1 MNKEQRR
8 ASESSSDASST
19 GEASMN
25 FPPIV
30 LDLSHDRRSSDASE
44 SSAADEHKLSD
55 ASSDGSFFVR
65 RPSGLS
71 AFQAGDETVPRRTEV
86 FAYGGELLAAADDEK
101 IAPRPIIAKDY
112 AQLSIPSPA
121 LSRRGTSDRWADR
134 LRRPSSPLSRP
145 PSSQSLSAIALPR
158 SPLAS
163 RNAFIS
169 PSTPDLGTPSY
180 VGTPTEE
187 MPFTNPWSRRP
198 SKSSRTLDQAINFDR
213 IRSPLPSPRIS
224 MPDISKVRELDAQR
238 PDAQPSSSGE
248 EYEDEEE
255 YGLGPPPEVPPAL
268 EYVDP
273 EIECVA
279 PNASTVT
286 LPQAQA
292 QALEQNITHPWVEPP
307 FNIVERK
314 QPRLNKYTATF
325 KIAASLG
332 VVSSLLIGY
341 GLGVKIVTVGP
352 WSFGMYGLILILDFI
367 TQTIAAS
374 FNRRRVNKLTAA
386 SPLVKGVAER
396 IAAKDEL
403 PTTEP
408 APLPEASIAVVGYRE
423 DEEAWVACLKSLQ
436 AQEYPIKHI
445 IGVVDGNDGPDI
457 DMANAFGKAFPEDQR
472 LIVHLP
478 VLLSVMY
485 KEKYL
490 EHLNSLGLKPLT
502 RWDFFRM
509 WLTQEERPGQAESHE
524 VAWNYMLN
532 YVHQRAEEE
541 RWKEWKGICFSEPH
555 GHKRHAMFTAFIVGA
570 YALGTK
576 DAMLTTDSDTYVYP
590 DAVKN
595 MMALLFSDAKYA
607 GVTGDVRIW
616 NKSDSFLALMSSIRY
631 WFAFNVERACQSA
644 FGCVGCLSG
653 PLGLYKT
660 SDLISVLGPWI
671 LQTFLGKESTFGDD
685 RHLSNRILSLGH
697 KTGYTHLAMCD
708 SDTPAGYVRWVKQQ
722 TRWSKSFFREAFW
735 FPKSFAFHRFW
746 LTVETSKQFLYPF
759 VLTATVMRML
769 YNPSSWVRPLIWLAT
784 MFGVAVIKSIY
795 GVICLRDPKQFLFG
809 IYGFMYFFGLLPSK
823 LFACFTVHI
832 TNWGTSA
839 RSKSEFAR
847 PESFLSRTT
856 HVGHLVVWYM
866 MLSVGLAY
874 LLATVFHQPYFW
886 LVGILGLVLSGQA
899 YSDVIVG
906 ETKYHYYILRKK
918 WRSWRASKATSTDE
932 EKIMRKPVRGAFEK
946 LRRGKRSGKK
956 TQKVALEVPGATT
969 GEEAPDIIFNAPA
982 TPLAEPEN
990 AHVHL
995 PAELPVDTRHAAVDH
1010 LAPAPTTLATPTVV
1024 IEAAEAQDYVDSLRP
1039 QFNELRKPS
1048 VATTATAS
1056 SYDSVQTPRDSID
1069 ALGRIGYHPEAIPEA
1084 GRGTLGNMIE
1094 H

>member
-1 MNKEQRR
+1 
-8 ASESSSDASST
+8 
-19 GEASMN
+19 MN

-238 PDAQPSSSGE
+238 PDAQPYATAALPSRPDLRRTSSSSSSSILSSSSGE

-352 WSFGMYGLILILDFI
+352 WSFGMYGLILIL
-367 TQTIAAS
+367 
-374 FNRRRVNKLTAA
+374 
-386 SPLVKGVAER
+386 G
-396 IAAKDEL
+396 
-403 PTTEP
+403 
-408 APLPEASIAVVGYRE
+408 
-423 DEEAWVACLKSLQ
+423 
-436 AQEYPIKHI
+436 
-445 IGVVDGNDGPDI
+445 
-457 DMANAFGKAFPEDQR
+457 M
-472 LIVHLP
+472 
-478 VLLSVMY
+478 SVCY
-485 KEKYL
+485 
-490 EHLNSLGLKPLT
+490 
-502 RWDFFRM
+502 
-509 WLTQEERPGQAESHE
+509 
-524 VAWNYMLN
+524 
-532 YVHQRAEEE
+532 
-541 RWKEWKGICFSEPH
+541 
-555 GHKRHAMFTAFIVGA
+555 
-570 YALGTK
+570 
-576 DAMLTTDSDTYVYP
+576 
-590 DAVKN
+590 
-595 MMALLFSDAKYA
+595 
-607 GVTGDVRIW
+607 
-616 NKSDSFLALMSSIRY
+616 
-631 WFAFNVERACQSA
+631 
-644 FGCVGCLSG
+644 
-653 PLGLYKT
+653 
-660 SDLISVLGPWI
+660 
-671 LQTFLGKESTFGDD
+671 
-685 RHLSNRILSLGH
+685 
-697 KTGYTHLAMCD
+697 
-708 SDTPAGYVRWVKQQ
+708 
-722 TRWSKSFFREAFW
+722 
-735 FPKSFAFHRFW
+735 
-746 LTVETSKQFLYPF
+746 ETL
-759 VLTATVMRML
+759 
-769 YNPSSWVRPLIWLAT
+769 
-784 MFGVAVIKSIY
+784 
-795 GVICLRDPKQFLFG
+795 
-809 IYGFMYFFGLLPSK
+809 
-823 LFACFTVHI
+823 
-832 TNWGTSA
+832 
-839 RSKSEFAR
+839 
-847 PESFLSRTT
+847 
-856 HVGHLVVWYM
+856 
-866 MLSVGLAY
+866 
-874 LLATVFHQPYFW
+874 
-886 LVGILGLVLSGQA
+886 
-899 YSDVIVG
+899 
-906 ETKYHYYILRKK
+906 
-918 WRSWRASKATSTDE
+918 
-932 EKIMRKPVRGAFEK
+932 
-946 LRRGKRSGKK
+946 
-956 TQKVALEVPGATT
+956 
-969 GEEAPDIIFNAPA
+969 
-982 TPLAEPEN
+982 
-990 AHVHL
+990 
-995 PAELPVDTRHAAVDH
+995 
-1010 LAPAPTTLATPTVV
+1010 
-1024 IEAAEAQDYVDSLRP
+1024 
-1039 QFNELRKPS
+1039 
-1048 VATTATAS
+1048 
-1056 SYDSVQTPRDSID
+1056 
-1069 ALGRIGYHPEAIPEA
+1069 
-1084 GRGTLGNMIE
+1084 
-1094 H
+1094 